1 MKKIILLLGICILG
15 ISLIVYF
22 FRPNSN
28 THTAPEQISKVGT
41 TQRESITA
49 DTSDQTENHSNDSAH
64 QSVAP
69 SGKAKKLS
77 EEATLYYKVA
87 YTYGWEAIVRDF
99 ENGTIAKSKM
109 PDDEKKKLCELAL
122 TGTTVEQTKR
132 LFTATCKPLNGKISF
147 RIINGQLKDA
157 EGKIDQTEMIH
168 KLKFLQAE
176 DFFQSEGMYKFGPYE
191 EKFNLQSNA
200 IAWGLEE
207 VSDYLLSIGIGY
219 AGNSDNLINSN
230 IQGRN
235 PSISLVK
242 KLMQAGIHPNAKTYT
257 LIEERNFASKHPE
270 LYLFLQEKKQN

>member
-1 MKKIILLLGICILG
+1 
-15 ISLIVYF
+15 
-22 FRPNSN
+22 
-28 THTAPEQISKVGT
+28 
-41 TQRESITA
+41 
-49 DTSDQTENHSNDSAH
+49 
-64 QSVAP
+64 
-69 SGKAKKLS
+69 
-77 EEATLYYKVA
+77 
-87 YTYGWEAIVRDF
+87 
-99 ENGTIAKSKM
+99 M

-132 LFTATCKPLNGKISF
+132 LFVANCKPLSGQLSF
-147 RIINGQLKDA
+147 RIINCQLKDA

-270 LYLFLQEKKQN
+270 LYQFLHEKQQN

>member
-1 MKKIILLLGICILG
+1 
-15 ISLIVYF
+15 
-22 FRPNSN
+22 
-28 THTAPEQISKVGT
+28 TA
-41 TQRESITA
+41 
-49 DTSDQTENHSNDSAH
+49 N
-64 QSVAP
+64 
-69 SGKAKKLS
+69 
-77 EEATLYYKVA
+77 
-87 YTYGWEAIVRDF
+87 
-99 ENGTIAKSKM
+99 
-109 PDDEKKKLCELAL
+109 
-122 TGTTVEQTKR
+122 
-132 LFTATCKPLNGKISF
+132 CKPLNGKISF

-270 LYLFLQEKKQN
+270 LYQFLQEKKQN